1 MLVKK
6 KYNLIQLKKTR
17 PNKNKRFTKFDV
29 AFRRLAMSLDFPYCC
44 FDKVKCRKR
53 FPNSSFFYNPVLF
66 NGEFHSLKSE
76 RASACSVMKI
86 SVDIDGI
93 QTGEK

>member
-1 MLVKK
+1 MWLLDVLLCHWIFRIAV
-6 KYNLIQLKKTR
+6 LIKSNAVNVSR
-17 PNKNKRFTKFDV
+17 IPV
-29 AFRRLAMSLDFPYCC
+29 
-44 FDKVKCRKR
+44 
-53 FPNSSFFYNPVLF
+53 FFYNPVLF
-66 NGEFHSLKSE
+66 NGEFYSLKSE